1 MKKKDILVLVGFVVL
16 LTTIFLLFFSA
27 NTETIVYFQNEFISF
42 SVSVFALILVLSY
55 LFYILILAG
64 TAKITDEEHKEQE
77 IAVLKDNERYRK
89 EFLGN
94 VSHELKTPI
103 FNIQGYVSTLMEN
116 DVKEEA
122 VRKKFLERADNN
134 INRLIS
140 IVNDLETITSLESGE
155 LKINKTAFSVAK
167 LISEVMDMYENE
179 AIKRLIHLEFPH
191 KKSELKVRADR
202 EKIHAVISNLL
213 SNAIHY
219 GKEGGMAK
227 IILKELD
234 DTVFVY
240 VMDDGIGI
248 PADDQNRIFERFYR
262 VDKSRSKE
270 FGGTGLGLSIVKH
283 IIDRHEQSLNLV
295 SMPGEGS
302 KFSFSLE
309 KA

>member
-1 MKKKDILVLVGFVVL
+1 MKKKDTLLFLGFVLL
-16 LTTIFLLFFSA
+16 LTTIFLSFFLA
-27 NTETIVYFQNEFISF
+27 NPETIEYFQNDFISF

-64 TAKITDEEHKEQE
+64 KEKETDGEGREHE
-77 IAVLKDNERYRK
+77 IAVLKANERYRK

-116 DVKEEA
+116 DVEEEK

-140 IVNDLETITSLESGE
+140 IINDLETITRLESGE
-155 LKINKTAFSVAK
+155 LKLNKTVFSIAMLV
-167 LISEVMDMYENE
+167 LEVMEMYEHE

-191 KKSELKVRADR
+191 RKSDIKVRADR
-202 EKIHAVISNLL
+202 EKILAVISNLL

-234 DTVFVY
+234 HTVMVY
-240 VMDDGIGI
+240 VIDDGIGI
-248 PADDQNRIFERFYR
+248 TEEEQNRIFERFYR

-283 IIDRHEQSLNLV
+283 IIDRHKQSLNLA

>member
-1 MKKKDILVLVGFVVL
+1 MKKNDILALFGFVIL
-16 LTTIFLLFFSA
+16 LTGVFLLFYTAGYDTIEYFKQKIVPFS
-27 NTETIVYFQNEFISF
+27 I
-42 SVSVFALILVLSY
+42 SVFSLILVLSY
-55 LFYILILAG
+55 LFYIVIISGKVKDSEA
-64 TAKITDEEHKEQE
+64 DEHERE
-77 IAVLKDNERYRK
+77 IAILKANERYRK

-116 DVKEEA
+116 DIGEEE
-122 VRKKFLERADNN
+122 VRQKFLERAENN

-155 LKINKTAFSVAK
+155 LKLNKSVFSIAK
-167 LISEVMDMYENE
+167 LILEVMEMHEHE

-191 KKSELKVRADR
+191 RKSDIKVRADR
-202 EKIHAVISNLL
+202 EKIYAVISNLL

-227 IILKELD
+227 IILKEQDQSVL
-234 DTVFVY
+234 VY
-240 VMDDGIGI
+240 VIDDGIGI
-248 PADDQNRIFERFYR
+248 PQDEQKRIFERFYR

-270 FGGTGLGLSIVKH
+270 LGGTGLGLSIVKH
-283 IIDRHEQSLNLV
+283 IIDRHNQKLELV
-295 SMPGEGS
+295 SFPGEGS

-309 KA
+309 KV